1 MYKYTSD
8 ITGWSAT
15 TASLAIDENFG
26 MKKYS
31 VIQSDEY
38 IYDKDE
44 QEERMVWLATSKK
57 SSEQHTKRKNN
68 HKFY

>member
-1 MYKYTSD
+1 M
-8 ITGWSAT
+8 
-15 TASLAIDENFG
+15 DENFK

-31 VIQSDEY
+31 VIQSDQY

-44 QEERMVWLATSKK
+44 QEERMIWLATTKK
-57 SSEQHTKRKNN
+57 SLEQHTKRKNN